1 MDAGLR
7 IVGLKSEN
15 IKRLVAVD
23 IRPKADV
30 IQITGANGAGK
41 SSVLDSIAYALGGK
55 ELIPA
60 EPIRHGETEAEV
72 TVDLGEMIVRRR
84 WTTKG
89 SYLEVTG
96 KDGVRLGSPQ
106 SVLDKLVGTLSF
118 DPLAF
123 SRLSTKEQK
132 ATLLDLLGI
141 AQQLDGWEQKRAALY
156 AERTGVNRQLDTAT
170 ARLNSIPTIPD
181 DVPDVPVDISALLA
195 EANAIRR
202 ENATNAG
209 LVAEQQSIVNA
220 GEQKAPER
228 ARIEAEIVKLRQ
240 SLELA
245 EKTLAGII
253 AQHATDR
260 EAAKSAAAFI
270 LTIPAAQSTEA
281 IERQIASAEEV
292 NRLVAAKHA
301 RSGHENLVKSLDAD
315 SKRLTKELE
324 AIESAKSKS
333 LATAKWPIPG
343 LAFAANGVTYN
354 DVPFEQCSSAEQLRV
369 SLAIGMALNPKLR
382 VLLIRDGSLL
392 DSKSFAEVEKLA
404 GENGYQ
410 VWIEQV
416 DESGKVGIVIEDG
429 EVKR

>member
-15 IKRLVAVD
+15 IKRIVAVD

-72 TVDLGEMIVRRR
+72 TVDLGEIIVRRR
-84 WTTKG
+84 WTPKS

-170 ARLNSIPTIPD
+170 ARLNSIPIIPD

-202 ENATNAG
+202 ENQTNAD
-209 LVAEQQSIVNA
+209 LVASLQRTVDA
-220 GEQKAPER
+220 ADLHTPDR
-228 ARIEAEIVKLRQ
+228 LR
-240 SLELA
+240 A
-245 EKTLAGII
+245 EKEIERLINALAAAREALAAIDERHGK
-253 AQHATDR
+253 AR
-260 EAAKSAAAFI
+260 EAAKRAADSIAK
-270 LTIPAAQSTEA
+270 IPPAQSTEA
-281 IERQIASAEEV
+281 IERQVASAEEV

-324 AIESAKSKS
+324 GIESSKSKA
-333 LATAKWPIPG
+333 LASAKWPIPG
-343 LAFAANGVTYN
+343 LAFSTSGVTYN
-354 DVPFEQCSSAEQLRV
+354 EIPFEQCSSAEQLRV

-392 DSKSFAEVEKLA
+392 DSKSFAEVESLA
-404 GENGYQ
+404 GKNGYQ

-416 DESGKVGIVIEDG
+416 DESGKVGIVIENG